1 LEEEKHMKNFRKLA
15 VIVLGVAVFSA
26 ALAGVASA
34 QQYPNVTTLTPFTAQ
49 TNYMSR
55 AGYLRYV
62 SHQQTGQW
70 LSYSEAG
77 RIVHQQGG

>member
-1 LEEEKHMKNFRKLA
+1 MKTMRQFA
-15 VIVLGVAVFSA
+15 VIVLGVAMFSA

-34 QQYPNVTTLTPFTAQ
+34 QQYPNMATLTPFTAQ

-55 AGYLRYV
+55 PGYLRFV

-70 LSYSEAG
+70 LTYPEAG